1 MSSTS
6 TRTTVAALAV
16 AGVVLGSALGGCSI
30 SRDDDPEPSRSAA
43 SSEPSASPT
52 DEVTESTATPSA
64 AASPTATESP
74 TASTSA
80 EPAPAKAS
88 SPTAALLDA
97 AQMPRLNRSA
107 AWTVRRTGVAPA
119 RSFGLC
125 QKFDLLSIGATS
137 AYERVFA
144 HQEDS
149 AAQQV
154 AEFPD
159 VQNAARAVKVLEAW
173 HRDCAKRVRGSSVSV
188 RPLTSVTVT
197 NGTAWTYLVSHE
209 RGDQGRFHS
218 LGVVRSG
225 PRLSVVRIDH
235 AGQDHNYGPGKEPTE
250 LAVKAASAK
259 LG

>member
-1 MSSTS
+1 MSPTP

-30 SRDDDPEPSRSAA
+30 SRDDDPEPSRSAT
-43 SSEPSASPT
+43 SSEPSTSPT
-52 DEVTESTATPSA
+52 EDATESTATPSA
-64 AASPTATESP
+64 AASPTATESTTTSP
-74 TASTSA
+74 SA
-80 EPAPAKAS
+80 EPAPSETS

-119 RSFGLC
+119 RTFGLC
-125 QKFDLLSIGATS
+125 QKFDLLSIGAMS

-144 HQEDS
+144 FREDS

-173 HRDCAKRVRGSSVSV
+173 HRDCAKRVRGSAVNV
-188 RPLTSVTVT
+188 RPRSDVPVT
-197 NGTAWTYLVSHE
+197 NGTAWTYLVSFE

-225 PRLSVVRIDH
+225 SRLSVVRIDH
-235 AGQDHNYGPGKEPTE
+235 GGQDHNYGPGKEPTE